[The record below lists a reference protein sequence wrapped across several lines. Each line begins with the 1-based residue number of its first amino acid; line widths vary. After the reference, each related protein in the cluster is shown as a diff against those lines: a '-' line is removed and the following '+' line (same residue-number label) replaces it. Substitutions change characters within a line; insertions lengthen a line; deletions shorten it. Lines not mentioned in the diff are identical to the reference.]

1 MASPAQITELSVDPV
16 PLQGGGSARLRVAV
30 AIEAPIVFDFDCALE
45 WLAAGGE
52 QPVLT
57 RHLRRD
63 GMDVSWLPRG
73 RYEVLC
79 HTPRLTLAP
88 GEYRLAVTLY
98 QHRRGTAEP
107 LDRRELEVAVGGEGA
122 NAQPSLAWDLTT
134 LGDGPAVE
142 RLSWRRGHE
151 DWFFRHFDHAARTI
165 ISYML
170 GDSPLLSGRILDVG
184 CGDGITDLGV
194 CLRCDPEELVGIDPF
209 EGFRRLPEIMAANHV
224 PADALPAKLRFEAA
238 DANELPFPDDRFD
251 VVLSW
256 GSLEHIAGGYQK
268 ALTEI
273 RRVLKDGGLLFV
285 HPGLYYSNYGHH
297 LGEFSDEPHFHL
309 TRSRREIKEIVFGTE
324 PRYMDRAGE
333 FSSPLEYWQW
343 FNELNPI
350 TVSGF
355 EQQLR
360 ALGFEFYRAALRTED
375 LIEYHHPALQQYP
388 MQDLATVEL
397 YLSAWNR
404 KCK

>member
-1 MASPAQITELSVDPV
+1 MVSPVRISELSVDPL
-16 PLQGGGSARLRVAV
+16 PLQGGGSACLRVAV
-30 AIEAPIVFDFDCALE
+30 ALDAPIVFDFDCALE
-45 WLAAGGE
+45 WFAAGSE

-73 RYEVLC
+73 RYEILC

-88 GEYRLAVTLY
+88 GEYRLLVTIY

-107 LDRRELEVAVGGEGA
+107 LDRRELPATVGGEAATGE
-122 NAQPSLAWDLTT
+122 PSLAWDLTT
-134 LGDGPAVE
+134 LGDGPPVE
-142 RLSWRRGHE
+142 QLSWRRGHE

-224 PADALPAKLRFEAA
+224 PADAHPARLKFQPA
-238 DANELPFPDDRFD
+238 DANALPFADDSFD

-256 GSLEHIAGGYQK
+256 GSLEHIAGGYQQ

-273 RRVLKDGGLLFV
+273 KRVLRDGGLLFV

-324 PRYMDRAGE
+324 PKYMDRAGE
-333 FSSPLEYWQW
+333 FSPPAEYWQW

-355 EQQLR
+355 EAELK

-375 LIEYHHPALQQYP
+375 RIEYHHPALQQYP

-404 KCK
+404 KSK